1 MSKSRKTKQNADPPA
16 SAAAGSRFP
25 RPVVVVLAVAVVAA
39 GGFWW
44 SQRRQADAPPT
55 AVPATVFNATKPP
68 GPSATSNPGFDKL
81 KGQWLRPDGGY
92 IIEVR
97 SVEPGGKMDAAY
109 FNPRPIHVAK
119 AEASQEGETVK
130 VFIELRDV
138 NYPGSTYNLVYE
150 AKNDQ
155 LAGIYYQAALQERF
169 EVVFERMK

>member
-1 MSKSRKTKQNADPPA
+1 MKLNPLLVTVL
-16 SAAAGSRFP
+16 AAGILS
-25 RPVVVVLAVAVVAA
+25 
-39 GGFWW
+39 GCGKK
-44 SQRRQADAPPT
+44 ADAPLPASPPP
-55 AVPATVFNATKPP
+55 AVRATNSPAPPATPH
-68 GPSATSNPGFDKL
+68 PGFEKL
-81 KGQWLRPDGGY
+81 KGRWQRPDGGY
-92 IIEVR
+92 LIEIR